1 MEATIKPYK
10 ATFVLDTRGYDQPV
24 DNLID
29 TIKNVVTSTGAQV
42 DSASNLGRR
51 DFARVTDRRHTGD
64 YYAEI
69 SFRGQP
75 GVAKAIQEGFRLEKK
90 VKRIVIENA

>member
-1 MEATIKPYK
+1 MEATLKPYK

-24 DNLID
+24 DVLID
-29 TIKNVVTSTGAQV
+29 SLKEVISGAGAQV
-42 DSASNLGRR
+42 DSAINLGRR

-69 SFRGQP
+69 SLRGNP
-75 GVAKAIQEGFRLEKK
+75 GIAKTIQEAFRLEKK